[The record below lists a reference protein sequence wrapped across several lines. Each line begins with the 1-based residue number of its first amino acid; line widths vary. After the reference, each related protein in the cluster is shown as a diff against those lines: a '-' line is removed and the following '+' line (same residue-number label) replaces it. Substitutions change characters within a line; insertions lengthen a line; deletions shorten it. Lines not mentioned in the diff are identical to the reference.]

1 MNGSRSYSH
10 RPGAGESS
18 LDALNRTI
26 EGLEARIE
34 DILGRSGAAAAGR
47 HAQPQPQAPAQGGGN
62 DLLDGIRARQ
72 RALDS
77 ARRAPEPA
85 PRGGKDA
92 AHHDQPSLQTI
103 AARIGAPHSAAPRHA
118 AAEQHSSG
126 QQPPLGDVSQVLI
139 REMAALRRE
148 MSELRAEAREQALP
162 QDLRRDLA
170 GISASIDA
178 LGSHDGGAD
187 SLRLELDSM
196 RSMVDRLARED
207 SVRALENRWQSMEE
221 QVSSLDMAGLRDE
234 LVNLAYRVDDIREV
248 LATMPANGQAQAIEA
263 KITDLSRSI
272 EAMTRQPA
280 SAAADLPHQ
289 FDMLGERLD
298 EITRAIAAIPA
309 PVAAPVDHAPFER
322 LEARLASVAQKI
334 DELEPA
340 SAQFDIGGRI
350 EHLAQRVA
358 QLADEEAVAR
368 LDARIERLQAMIEDS
383 ARSDRMPE
391 LTDYLSDI
399 SGKIEAMDA
408 RGIDQSLIARLDQLA
423 DQIDSLSVP
432 AHEPAPMPDAV
443 IGRLEALIG
452 RAEATASRAID
463 PLPGLET
470 LDAKLADIAAKL
482 QQAELT
488 AAGIAMQ
495 PMSGLE
501 AVEAQLADISARLDR
516 PAADPSYMTM
526 PGIEGLEAR
535 LADIAHR
542 LDMSSHAQMGPS
554 DEALRGLEDQIANL
568 SRLVSSAPQGA
579 SFEAFDERFAS
590 IEEHLA
596 SSDEFVV
603 EAARQAAEAALS
615 AYSGQMGGA
624 QSPQSIANIEI
635 ITALADDLK
644 ALETLSRK
652 TDDRTMR
659 AFEAVQDTLL
669 KIADRL
675 ERLDVTPSSLHQ
687 AGLSDM
693 RDAVADARSAIET
706 AMPPAS
712 TAALDDAMRPDAEQF
727 GTRNRSG
734 KQGQPARTP
743 SEAAALAAAF
753 ASSQEAG
760 AETDET
766 ATYAGA
772 ASDRSFF
779 SGLAARI
786 LPGKDAARSPAEP
799 QFTEDDSPP
808 LDAAMEMDPETANM
822 PLEPGSGAPD
832 INRILQ
838 KVREAQA
845 AERQR
850 GGKPSE
856 DGSEKAEFLASA
868 RRAAMAAAAEVET
881 IGKSR
886 KSGGGGMLEVLKSR
900 RRPILMAAGAVL
912 LAIMS
917 FPLVTGLLSGGGEE
931 TVAVEPAIVEPA
943 PVIEQPALSEA
954 GPADLTEEQ
963 TAGEARLPE
972 VRLVSPGADAPV
984 TEPQTTDELTE
995 AQTSDGLPGEAPAAL
1010 SETAPA
1016 APSQEETAAISPPQD
1031 LAPAIDETL
1040 TAELDALP
1048 EGATSAA
1055 LEAAATAGNPL
1066 AFYEIGAR
1074 FTDGRGVP
1082 VDLKAA
1088 ATWYQRAAD
1097 LGHAPSQYRIANFYE
1112 KGSGVDRDLNA
1123 AKKWYQMAAEQGNAS
1138 AMHNLAV
1145 LYATAGPAPDFDNA
1159 AEWFGRAAEVGVR
1172 DSQVNLAI
1180 LYARGD
1186 GVPRDL
1192 EQSYK
1197 WFAIAANDGDKDAAV
1212 KRDEVFNALRP
1223 EQVEAARAAV
1233 ANWTAQPISPEANA
1247 VEVPASWGGD
1257 TNETASVDMKKA
1269 IRNIQAILNNN
1280 GFDAGAP
1287 DGVMGAKTTA
1297 AIKAFQESIGLEA
1310 TGLVDD
1316 RLVKELLERNG

>member
-1 MNGSRSYSH
+1 MNGSRSYSN

-34 DILGRSGAAAAGR
+34 DILGRGGNA
-47 HAQPQPQAPAQGGGN
+47 AQGRYPSAQQQSPSSAPGAS
-62 DLLDGIRARQ
+62 LLEGIRARQ
-72 RALDS
+72 RTLEGS
-77 ARRAPEPA
+77 RRAPEAA
-85 PRGGKDA
+85 PNAAPGGNQE
-92 AHHDQPSLQTI
+92 QPSLQTI
-103 AARIGAPHSAAPRHA
+103 AARMAAPQ
-118 AAEQHSSG
+118 QHG
-126 QQPPLGDVSQVLI
+126 PDVSQLLI
-139 REMAALRRE
+139 KEMAALRRE
-148 MSELRAEAREQALP
+148 MSELRAEARDQALP
-162 QDLRRDLA
+162 QELRRDLA

-196 RSMVDRLARED
+196 RAMVDRLARED
-207 SVRALENRWQSMEE
+207 SVQALETRWQSMEE

-248 LATMPANGQAQAIEA
+248 LSTMPANGQAKAIEN
-263 KITDLSRSI
+263 KIAELSHSI

-280 SAAADLPHQ
+280 SAVEDLPYQ
-289 FDMLGERLD
+289 FDLLGTRLD
-298 EITRAIAAIPA
+298 EITRAIAAMPA
-309 PVAAPVDHAPFER
+309 PVAAPVDTAPFER

-334 DELEPA
+334 DEMEPA
-340 SAQFDIGGRI
+340 SAQTDIGSRI
-350 EHLAQRVA
+350 EHLAARVA

-368 LDARIERLQAMIEDS
+368 LDARIERLQALIEDG
-383 ARSDRMPE
+383 AQGDRMPE
-391 LTDYLSDI
+391 LTDYLTDI
-399 SGKIEAMDA
+399 SGKIEALDA
-408 RGIDQSLIARLDQLA
+408 RGVDESLFARLDQLA
-423 DQIDSLSVP
+423 HQIDSLSLP
-432 AHEPAPMPDAV
+432 AHAPAPVPDAV

-452 RAEATASRAID
+452 RAEATASRAVD

-470 LDAKLADIAAKL
+470 LDAKLADIASKL

-488 AAGIAMQ
+488 AAGNAMQ

-501 AVEAQLADISARLDR
+501 HVEAQLADISARLDR
-516 PAADPSYMTM
+516 PAETSLQI

-535 LADIAHR
+535 LADIANR
-542 LDMSSHAQMGPS
+542 LDMSSNAQAGPS

-568 SRLVSSAPQGA
+568 SRLVSSTPQGGA
-579 SFEAFDERFAS
+579 GYEAFDERFAS

-596 SSDEFVV
+596 TSDEFVI
-603 EAARQAAEAALS
+603 EAARQAAEAAVS

-644 ALETLSRK
+644 ALESLSRK

-687 AGLSDM
+687 AGLTDM
-693 RDAVADARSAIET
+693 RDAVADARNAIET
-706 AMPPAS
+706 AMPQAS
-712 TAALDDAMRPDAEQF
+712 TAAMDDAMQSRDDYPADAPRAEQNHT
-727 GTRNRSG
+727 GH
-734 KQGQPARTP
+734 KGQPARTP

-753 ASSQEAG
+753 AANQETE
-760 AETDET
+760 AEADDDLAQPET
-766 ATYAGA
+766 AGEK
-772 ASDRSFF
+772 SFLA
-779 SGLAARI
+779 GLAARI
-786 LPGKDAARSPAEP
+786 RPGKDTSKSPAEP

-808 LDAAMEMDPETANM
+808 LDPSMQMDPETANM

-886 KSGGGGMLEVLKSR
+886 KSGGSGFLEVLKSR

-912 LAIMS
+912 LAIMT
-917 FPLVTGLLSGGGEE
+917 FPLVTGLLSGGDGENAAVE
-931 TVAVEPAIVEPA
+931 TAVVEPALVVEPS
-943 PVIEQPALSEA
+943 PVSDE
-954 GPADLTEEQ
+954 
-963 TAGEARLPE
+963 GEATLADAEGQQAASEPRLPE
-972 VRLVSPGADAPV
+972 VRVIEPGADMPV
-984 TEPQTTDELTE
+984 TEV
-995 AQTSDGLPGEAPAAL
+995 QTSNSASTVDAPVVTPELGPVA
-1010 SETAPA
+1010 T
-1016 APSQEETAAISPPQD
+1016 SQEETSAISASEDP
-1031 LAPAIDETL
+1031 APATDATL
-1040 TAELDALP
+1040 TSAFEALP
-1048 EGATSAA
+1048 AGVAPEA
-1055 LEAAATAGNPL
+1055 LKAAAAAGNPL

-1082 VDLKAA
+1082 VDLGAA
-1088 ATWYQRAAD
+1088 AAWYQRAAD

-1112 KGSGVDRDLNA
+1112 KGSGVERDLAA

-1145 LYATAGPAPDFDNA
+1145 LYATAGPAPDFENA
-1159 AEWFGRAAEVGVR
+1159 AEWFIQAAEVGVR

-1186 GVPRDL
+1186 GVARDL

-1233 ANWTAQPISPEANA
+1233 ANWTAKEVSPDANA
-1247 VEVPASWGGD
+1247 VEVPASWGGE
-1257 TNETASVDMKKA
+1257 TNETASVDMEKA

-1280 GFDAGAP
+1280 GFDAGTP
-1287 DGVMGAKTTA
+1287 DGVMGARTTA
-1297 AIKAFQESIGLEA
+1297 AIKAFQSSIGMEA
-1310 TGLVDD
+1310 TGEINDQ
-1316 RLVKELLERNG
+1316 LVKELLERNG

>member
-10 RPGAGESS
+10 RPGASESS

-34 DILGRSGAAAAGR
+34 EILGR
-47 HAQPQPQAPAQGGGN
+47 GGN
-62 DLLDGIRARQ
+62 AAQSRHPSAPPQSPASAPGAGLLEGIRARQ
-72 RALDS
+72 RTLEG
-77 ARRAPEPA
+77 ARRAPERASGAVP
-85 PRGGKDA
+85 DVT
-92 AHHDQPSLQTI
+92 HDQSSRQPSLQAI
-103 AARIGAPHSAAPRHA
+103 AARMAAPQEPGA
-118 AAEQHSSG
+118 
-126 QQPPLGDVSQVLI
+126 DVSQVLI

-148 MSELRAEAREQALP
+148 MSELRAEARDQALP

-196 RSMVDRLARED
+196 RAMVDRLARED
-207 SVRALENRWQSMEE
+207 SVQALETRWQSMEE
-221 QVSSLDMAGLRDE
+221 KVSNLDMAGLRDE

-248 LATMPANGQAQAIEA
+248 LATMPASGQAKAIEN
-263 KITDLSRSI
+263 KITELSHSI
-272 EAMTRQPA
+272 EAMSRQPA
-280 SAAADLPHQ
+280 SAAQDLPHQ
-289 FDMLGERLD
+289 FDLLGARLD
-298 EITRAIAAIPA
+298 EITRAIAAMPA
-309 PVAAPVDHAPFER
+309 PVAPPVDTAPFER
-322 LEARLASVAQKI
+322 IEARLASVAQKI
-334 DELEPA
+334 DDLDPA
-340 SAQFDIGGRI
+340 SAQFDLGDRI
-350 EHLAQRVA
+350 EHLAARVA

-368 LDARIERLQAMIEDS
+368 LDARIERLQALIEDG
-383 ARSDRMPE
+383 AHGDRMPE
-391 LTDYLSDI
+391 LTDYLTDI
-399 SGKIEAMDA
+399 SGKIEALDA
-408 RGIDQSLIARLDQLA
+408 RGVDESLIARLDQLA
-423 DQIDSLSVP
+423 HQIDSLSVP
-432 AHEPAPMPDAV
+432 AREPDRMPDAV

-470 LDAKLADIAAKL
+470 LDAKLADIASKL

-501 AVEAQLADISARLDR
+501 NVEAQLADISARLDR
-516 PAADPSYMTM
+516 PNQSSMM
-526 PGIEGLEAR
+526 IPGIEGLEAR

-542 LDMSSHAQMGPS
+542 LDMSSNLQAGPS

-568 SRLVSSAPQGA
+568 SRLVSSAPQGGP
-579 SFEAFDERFAS
+579 SYEAFDERFAS

-596 SSDEFVV
+596 TSDEFVV
-603 EAARQAAEAALS
+603 EAARQAAEAAVS

-624 QSPQSIANIEI
+624 ASPQSIANIEI

-644 ALETLSRK
+644 ALESLSRK

-669 KIADRL
+669 KIAGRL

-687 AGLSDM
+687 SGLNDM

-706 AMPPAS
+706 AMPQAS
-712 TAALDDAMRPDAEQF
+712 TAAMDDAMRQGDDYPADAR
-727 GTRNRSG
+727 TDRSRS
-734 KQGQPARTP
+734 GQPARTP
-743 SEAAALAAAF
+743 SEAAAMAAAF
-753 ASSQEAG
+753 AASQETE
-760 AETDET
+760 AEADDDLVQPET
-766 ATYAGA
+766 A
-772 ASDRSFF
+772 SERSFLA
-779 SGLAARI
+779 GLAARI
-786 LPGKDAARSPAEP
+786 RPGRDTSKSPAEP

-808 LDAAMEMDPETANM
+808 LDPSMHMDPETANM

-850 GGKPSE
+850 GGKPTE

-886 KSGGGGMLEVLKSR
+886 KGGGSGFLEVLKSR

-912 LAIMS
+912 LAIMT
-917 FPLVTGLLSGGGEE
+917 FPLVTGLLSGGDEQNEAVE
-931 TVAVEPAIVEPA
+931 TVIVEPA
-943 PVIEQPALSEA
+943 PVVEPSPMSDQPMAEDIGDQQATSES
-954 GPADLTEEQ
+954 
-963 TAGEARLPE
+963 RLPE
-972 VRLVSPGADAPV
+972 VRVIEPGADAPV
-984 TEPQTTDELTE
+984 TEVETF
-995 AQTSDGLPGEAPAAL
+995 SAPAADVPDATPEMGPAATSLEETSAL
-1010 SETAPA
+1010 SASEDQAPA
-1016 APSQEETAAISPPQD
+1016 TDA
-1031 LAPAIDETL
+1031 TL
-1040 TAELDALP
+1040 TSALDALP
-1048 EGATSAA
+1048 AGAAPEA
-1055 LEAAATAGNPL
+1055 LKAAAAAGNPL

-1082 VDLKAA
+1082 VDLGAA
-1088 ATWYQRAAD
+1088 AEWYQRAAD

-1112 KGSGVDRDLNA
+1112 KGSGVDRDLGA

-1159 AEWFGRAAEVGVR
+1159 AEWFVRAAEVGVR

-1233 ANWTAQPISPEANA
+1233 ANWTAKDVSPEANA
-1247 VEVPASWGGD
+1247 VEVPASWGGE

-1297 AIKAFQESIGLEA
+1297 AIKAFQASIGMET
-1310 TGLVDD
+1310 TGEIDD
-1316 RLVKELLERNG
+1316 KLVKELLERNG